1 MDHDTP
7 QVNIL
12 LTLEESESKDAW
24 KRACADALGVP
35 LERIK
40 EVRLRK
46 RSIDARQRTI
56 KVQLRLDVGLDTS
69 LPELES
75 PANSYLKIP
84 EKARKVI
91 IVG

>member
-46 RSIDARQRTI
+46 
-56 KVQLRLDVGLDTS
+56 
-69 LPELES
+69 
-75 PANSYLKIP
+75 
-84 EKARKVI
+84 
-91 IVG
+91 